1 MNKLTCINRDKSVI
15 TQLDN
20 LEHLYTFPSFP
31 VFFGCTNE
39 PEEKDMHADMI
50 WKIDPITGVVQL
62 SELVP
67 LDILY
72 MEQHVDATGPTWD
85 RFNNTFADYVV
96 KNRKG
101 NILEIGGGSGK
112 LAKIVLSKENNIT
125 YTVIEPNPLFE
136 ETDNLKVLKGFF
148 SKEFKN
154 QFDENNTVMFSQVF
168 EHAYEPE
175 EFLNEISEFLP
186 IGGTLVFAYPN
197 LEHWFKSKFT
207 NTINFEHTML
217 LTDYYVD
224 YFLAKTGFEI
234 IEKIDYE
241 KHSHFY
247 TVRKVQDKLNTKN
260 PILYSRYHHY
270 KQLFKEYIE
279 YYQNLVQQINK
290 QIQNTDSDIF
300 LFGGHIFS
308 QYLIGFG
315 LDTSRITCILDNSPL
330 KQGKRLYGS
339 NLKVESPK
347 ILSNYNKSLVILKAG
362 LYNEEIIND
371 IHSNIN
377 PNTLFV

>member
-1 MNKLTCINRDKSVI
+1 MNKISCISRNKSVI

-20 LEHLYTFPSFP
+20 LEHLYTFNDFP

-39 PEEKDMHADMI
+39 PEEKDMCADMV
-50 WKIDPITGVVQL
+50 WKIDPITGIIQL

-85 RFNNTFADYVV
+85 RFNNAFADYVV

-112 LAKIVLSKENNIT
+112 LAKLVLSKNNDIK

-136 ETDNLKVLKGFF
+136 EKDNLKVLKGFF

-154 QFDENNTVMFSQVF
+154 LFDENNTVMFSQVF
-168 EHAYEPE
+168 EHSYDPK
-175 EFLNEISEFLP
+175 EFLDEINEFLP

-197 LEHWFKSKFT
+197 LEHWFKNKFT

-224 YFLAKTGFEI
+224 YFLKITGFEI
-234 IEKIDYE
+234 IEKIEYE

-247 TVRKVQDKLNTKN
+247 TVKKIQNKENIKY
-260 PILYSRYHHY
+260 PILYSKQDHY
-270 KQLFKEYIE
+270 KKLFTEYID
-279 YYQNLVQQINK
+279 YYKNLVQQINK
-290 QIQNTDSDIF
+290 QIQNTDSEVF

-315 LDTSRITCILDNSPL
+315 LNTSCITYILDNSPL
-330 KQGKRLYGS
+330 KQEKRLYGS
-339 NLKVESPK
+339 HLKVKSPK
-347 ILSNYNKSLVILKAG
+347 ILSNYDNPVVILKAG
-362 LYNEEIIND
+362 LYNKEIMED
-371 IHSNIN
+371 ILTNVN
-377 PNTLFV
+377 PNTKFI